1 MAPASEINL
10 MYDREEERPGIPSL
24 RTVMPTPSRCQ
35 ECCEIAVT
43 KRVEFWRL
51 IGAVILFHFASK
63 GGWLCKSCIHK
74 CFWDYT
80 LITAVLADAH
90 SILRQAGI
98 LGTEQYRDTS
108 ASDNYDLTAR
118 NLRFQILHISFGGHR
133 VTGERTRS
141 GSAKVDP
148 ILRELFG
155 EIHQI
160 CRNYFPLPTLQRR

>member
-51 IGAVILFHFASK
+51 IGAVVLFHFASK

-80 LITAVLADAH
+80 LITAVL
-90 SILRQAGI
+90 GWW
-98 LGTEQYRDTS
+98 GC
-108 ASDNYDLTAR
+108 
-118 NLRFQILHISFGGHR
+118 ISFVLTPFVLLHNTLRYIFCLWMPSAPPVNDSSPATGAAPR
-133 VTGERTRS
+133 VPDEPRRDPKKIEIIWDLPDS
-141 GSAKVDP
+141 SANETD
-148 ILRELFG
+148 R
-155 EIHQI
+155 
-160 CRNYFPLPTLQRR
+160 